1 MGWQTHRCSVR
12 TTIPT
17 SSLSVPPHLLPIF
30 PLFLQAISLLL
41 YLFCRLIFPHFH
53 GVSLALSLCFPSV
66 HLALLFCSLSA
77 LLLILSHF
85 SPLLA
90 PSLCPVSLSQ
100 SLPLPSY
107 FLSPLS
113 LLWAA
118 CQLLFPGT
126 QPAPFLHFASSTLH
140 SLPLS
145 PLPLIDGPTILEGE
159 EGKQRKKE
167 GGGHQNTQTHT
178 PKRHTYEH
186 ARTLGI
192 VHIATEPT
200 STHTKATASI
210 CARTYTR
217 TEQQEHTENQ
227 SKQNIGARI
236 HRAVCRASSL
246 TAWDRHPHT
255 CSSTYTQ
262 AQIQPSVQNQCEI
275 GSGAGS
281 RII

>member
-1 MGWQTHRCSVR
+1 MADTSLFGENNHSHFLPFSTPPPPPHISSFSPSNQ
-12 TTIPT
+12 P
-17 SSLSVPPHLLPIF
+17 SSLSILLAHFSPLPRCLSCSL
-30 PLFLQAISLLL
+30 PLFSLGALGSALLL
-41 YLFCRLIFPHFH
+41 
-53 GVSLALSLCFPSV
+53 
-66 HLALLFCSLSA
+66 SLSA
-77 LLLILSHF
+77 LLILSHF